1 MNVFKLFV
9 FFGSLAVLMFSSC
22 DPSKR
27 YAVELKQ
34 LDSLSNSLDSAQL
47 KFTAIDTIEIHK
59 HINELNTNLDF
70 IENNNSDTVNRE
82 TAFVLSDYS
91 MLRDTFKKINKE
103 YVGLMKEQ
111 KESKEQVLNLIHDL
125 KNGKVQ
131 EEKIPVY
138 IKDEKTEADRVI
150 QGVEILSESAKTSI
164 EKFEMNHSKVLAFIE
179 KIKTKQIEKK

>member
-34 LDSLSNSLDSAQL
+34 LDSLSNSLDSAQV
-47 KFTAIDTIEIHK
+47 KFAAIDTIEIHK
-59 HINELNTNLDF
+59 HINELNINLNF

-91 MLRDTFKKINKE
+91 ALHETFKKINKE
-103 YVGLMKEQ
+103 YIELMKKQ
-111 KESKEQVLNLIHDL
+111 KESKEQILNLIHDL

-138 IKDEKTEADRVI
+138 IKDEQTEADRVI
-150 QGVEILSESAKTSI
+150 QGVEVLSESTKTSV
-164 EKFEMNHSKVLAFIE
+164 EKFEMNQPKVLAFIE
-179 KIKTKQIEKK
+179 KIKAKQIVKK